1 MRKIVGFFL
10 LGASSLH
17 AGTPGNDD
25 VSILYGIA
33 MALFALML
41 GVDYLI
47 KFIKKRKL
55 DAMHQ
60 NEEQDLNEMEDL
72 SHPL

>member
-10 LGASSLH
+10 LGASSVH

-41 GVDYLI
+41 GIDYLI
-47 KFIKKRKL
+47 KLIKKRRL
-55 DAMHQ
+55 DALQ
-60 NEEQDLNEMEDL
+60 DNEDHELNEMEDL